1 MDAAAAAAE
10 DVVVAAETE
19 EKPVK
24 AVRIPTPD
32 KDDANEL
39 LRLRADCA
47 RDVERACSSLRS
59 TFEQRFAKEKAAHDR
74 RWAETERK
82 MRDDL
87 ETALKEA
94 SKRADDRYAS
104 EAARVELRRRASL
117 QSTPVQESDLETTK
131 AELDLAYATFEP
143 TLEAQ
148 RDAQKQLVAARK
160 AAVEASKTNESIPIK
175 VMGQLDVRRLT
186 AKGMTML
193 QISELQERLRCHEF
207 QPTRVVVDE
216 HGEAKDVVDRDD
228 PELVALRVEFG
239 DVAVDEVVR
248 CFRELDAWNP
258 SGRYSVSVP
267 WDPAENEELAPA
279 QVIDRLAA
287 PRRPSINERTAAFIS
302 GRRAQQA
309 PPPPARLHNRTQSSR
324 AAAGGARQRSHS
336 GLSERAAG
344 LRQFFGWPESRG
356 RTGSA

>member
-1 MDAAAAAAE
+1 M
-10 DVVVAAETE
+10 
-19 EKPVK
+19 
-24 AVRIPTPD
+24 
-32 KDDANEL
+32 
-39 LRLRADCA
+39 
-47 RDVERACSSLRS
+47 
-59 TFEQRFAKEKAAHDR
+59 
-74 RWAETERK
+74 
-82 MRDDL
+82 
-87 ETALKEA
+87 
-94 SKRADDRYAS
+94 
-104 EAARVELRRRASL
+104 AARN
-117 QSTPVQESDLETTK
+117 
-131 AELDLAYATFEP
+131 
-143 TLEAQ
+143 
-148 RDAQKQLVAARK
+148 

-186 AKGMTML
+186 QRGMTML

-287 PRRPSINERTAAFIS
+287 PRRPSVQERTAAFIS

-309 PPPPARLHNRTQSSR
+309 PPPPARLHN
-324 AAAGGARQRSHS
+324 
-336 GLSERAAG
+336 LS
-344 LRQFFGWPESRG
+344 LIHI
-356 RTGSA
+356 

>member
-1 MDAAAAAAE
+1 
-10 DVVVAAETE
+10 
-19 EKPVK
+19 
-24 AVRIPTPD
+24 
-32 KDDANEL
+32 
-39 LRLRADCA
+39 
-47 RDVERACSSLRS
+47 
-59 TFEQRFAKEKAAHDR
+59 
-74 RWAETERK
+74 
-82 MRDDL
+82 
-87 ETALKEA
+87 
-94 SKRADDRYAS
+94 
-104 EAARVELRRRASL
+104 
-117 QSTPVQESDLETTK
+117 
-131 AELDLAYATFEP
+131 
-143 TLEAQ
+143 
-148 RDAQKQLVAARK
+148 
-160 AAVEASKTNESIPIK
+160 
-175 VMGQLDVRRLT
+175 MGQLDVRRLSS
-186 AKGMTML
+186 KGMTML

-207 QPTRVVVDE
+207 QPTRVIVDE
-216 HGEAKDVVDRDD
+216 NGEAKDVVDRDD

-239 DVAVDEVVR
+239 DVVVDEVVR

-267 WDPAENEELAPA
+267 WDPGSNEELAPA

-287 PRRPSINERTAAFIS
+287 PRRPSVQERTAAFIS